1 MILKGTKKRVLKDVI
16 KYYVETT
23 NNVYEDFISKIS
35 APNALASEN
44 ELPYDVWLAQK
55 CFDILKKN
63 SISLADCIENKD
75 VIHSAIKEDK
85 SRMEGEFYT
94 PEVWCK
100 EGRKYLK
107 EMLGDLWG
115 KAYIWD
121 ASCGTGNLLKSADYP
136 QDKIFMSTL
145 LEEDVPMVQSLLP
158 GATVFQCDFLQGIDV
173 KGSILTDMA
182 FSDKLPAKLREV
194 LENNE
199 PIVFYM
205 NPPYKVM
212 KTENNELGVFMGTK
226 TVADYMN
233 PGEKGATSLKKCALD
248 IFHQFMFRM
257 FLLKRDY
264 NLTNMYMG
272 IFGPITMFHSEML
285 EPLFRLY
292 KNDFVFNGGMCFTAG
307 DFSNTS
313 ESVGWVI
320 GYTTWRTKND
330 PTEEDKPIVLTAK
343 VADADGNVSVIG
355 DRLITNIEECLHD
368 WCKKDSI
375 PVNSSSKPAP
385 ICTSIFNFAESNA
398 FDYDEA
404 IGYMMSSNY
413 VIRATRRACITS
425 IPNTDSI
432 PIIPENFWKCVGSYA
447 ARRCYATKVD
457 PFNNCQYY
465 NQPNVNVEGYNE
477 WLIDAVVLLLFDYN
491 SMQCAYRN
499 MTVNGILLNKANK
512 LFPIKKEML
521 AEVIHD
527 ERILEDMNTHPA
539 ENQMICDILEQ
550 IVPKFSPEA
559 KALYD
564 WAITYLVNSLAGNKR
579 KEFNYDC
586 CLQAWDAGLAQLR
599 ICKGY
604 FTEEDEN
611 QYSYLLS
618 KLKDKLF
625 NGIYKYGFMVDTVL
639 GFKATDVNF
648 DEAEREDES

>member
-1 MILKGTKKRVLKDVI
+1 MMILKGTKKKLLKDVI

-35 APNALASEN
+35 SVNALASET

-55 CFDILKKN
+55 CFELLKKN
-63 SISLADCIENKD
+63 EISLADCIENKD

-100 EGRKYLK
+100 EGREYLK

-121 ASCGTGNLLKSADYP
+121 ASAGTANLMKTSGYP
-136 QDKIFMSTL
+136 QDKLFMSTL
-145 LEEDVPMVQSLLP
+145 LEEDIPMIKSVLP
-158 GATVFQCDFLQGIDV
+158 DATVFQMDFL
-173 KGSILTDMA
+173 KGVDEVDYGNMA
-182 FSDKLPAKLREV
+182 FSDRLPEKLVEV
-194 LENNE
+194 LKNNE

-212 KTENNELGVFMGTK
+212 RSDATELGVFMGNRSTS
-226 TVADYMN
+226 DYLCES
-233 PGEKGATSLKKCALD
+233 PEQSSSLKKCALD

-264 NLTNMYMG
+264 KLTNMYMG
-272 IFGPITMFHSEML
+272 IFGPITMFHSQML
-285 EPLFRLY
+285 EPLYRLY

-320 GYTTWRTKND
+320 GYTTWRTKHEGD
-330 PTEEDKPIVLTAK
+330 TDKPVVLTAK
-343 VADADGNVSVIG
+343 TADTAGNVKVIG
-355 DRLITNIEECLHD
+355 DRLITNIDENLHD
-368 WCKKDSI
+368 WCKKDAI
-375 PVNSSSKPAP
+375 PSSSAVEVRPV
-385 ICTSIFNFAESNA
+385 CTNIFNFAESN
-398 FDYDEA
+398 DYDYSEA

-425 IPNTDSI
+425 LPNTDSI
-432 PIIPENFWKCVGSYA
+432 PITKDNFWKCVGSYA

-465 NQPNVNVEGYNE
+465 NQPDVTVDGYDQ
-477 WLIDAVVLLLFDYN
+477 WLIDAVALLLFDFN
-491 SMQCAYRN
+491 SQQCSYRD
-499 MTVNGILLNKANK
+499 MFVNNIKFDKANK
-512 LFPIKKEML
+512 MFPIRAEML
-521 AEVIHD
+521 QDVVTDEVIKA
-527 ERILEDMNTHPA
+527 DMQTHQPENTDFVA
-539 ENQMICDILEQ
+539 LLDQ

-559 KALYD
+559 KELYD
-564 WAITYLVNSLAGNKR
+564 WGITFIVNSLANGKR
-579 KEFNYDC
+579 KELGYKC
-586 CLQAWDAGLAQLR
+586 CLQAWDAGLGQLR
-599 ICKGY
+599 ACKGM
-604 FTEEDEN
+604 FSDEDEK
-611 QYSYLLS
+611 QYAYLIS

-625 NGIYKYGFMVDTVL
+625 EGVFKYGFMVDT
-639 GFKATDVNF
+639 GFNATDVNL
-648 DEAEREDES
+648 DKSEEVVD